1 MRLIIIRKPD
11 YTRGYIIDGTFY
23 WLSPPE
29 DHPLGEVVSTR
40 HERRRQEAK
49 PAMQPMLRTADDQD
63 EGHMIVGSGV
73 AVPDDYL
80 ALGLLGRKPH
90 FCVGGVLY
98 RGGPSAIRD
107 TMAFCGRGNAGQ
119 MVDGHFVG
127 QVWPNCSTS
136 PAITGQPGPT
146 R

>member
-1 MRLIIIRKPD
+1 MRLIIIRKLD

-29 DHPLGEVVSTR
+29 DHPLGEVVSNR

-63 EGHMIVGSGV
+63 EGHMIVGSRF
-73 AVPDDYL
+73 AVPDDCL

-90 FCVGGVLY
+90 FCVGDVLY
-98 RGGPSAIRD
+98 RGGQSAIRD
-107 TMAFCGRGNAGQ
+107 TMAFCGRGMQDKWSMAVSLVKFGRA
-119 MVDGHFVG
+119 VRRHPRRLATPG
-127 QVWPNCSTS
+127 ST
-136 PAITGQPGPT
+136 